1 MCKYL
6 KIPGMLAVA
15 FTLIGCTSVVYAPGE
30 RPLLTCRGD
39 NAEWR
44 LAKRDDVHS
53 NQWYVAGEH
62 TWSEWVAGQP
72 LDTRG
77 HGAVTGRVSNQ
88 SRNYLW
94 LRMEDEAGEAVTG
107 AALFR
112 RIRDCVYMHDSQLLV
127 LYARHTARDRVLWE
141 QNVDAF

>member
-1 MCKYL
+1 MCTYL
-6 KIPGMLAVA
+6 KIPDMLAMA
-15 FTLIGCTSVVYAPGE
+15 FTLLGCTSVVYAPGE
-30 RPLLTCRGD
+30 RPLLMCRGD

-88 SRNYLW
+88 GRNLM
-94 LRMEDEAGEAVTG
+94 LRMEDEAGKGVTG
-107 AALFR
+107 TALFS

-127 LYARHTARDRVLWE
+127 LYARHAARDRVLWE
-141 QNVDAF
+141 QQVNSF